1 MLLSQLLAGTDAVW
15 HEEQDRDVSGVAYN
29 SQKVSAGGV
38 FVCIRGYSTDGHRF
52 IPDALARGAAA
63 VVVEDGD
70 ADTGAAVKIC
80 VGDARKAL
88 AEIGA
93 NWYGRPADELK
104 IVGVTGTNGKTTVTS
119 LMKQILEFSGKKVGL
134 IGTNGNMIGSEF
146 LPSERTTPESFD
158 LQGLLRKM
166 ADSGAEYVVM
176 EVSSHSLVL
185 SRVYGIPF
193 AVGVFTNLTQDHLDF
208 HKTMENY
215 LEAKKM
221 LFSMCGSA
229 VVNADDEAG
238 RAIAA
243 ECDCPAATYS
253 IEHPSDYQA
262 ENVRISARGIL
273 FDLKTCEK
281 TYAAR
286 LGIPG
291 KFSVYNAIAATAACI
306 ALGLSAEEVIAALT
320 LAQGVKGRAETVYT
334 NTDYTVM
341 IDYAHTPDGLENIIR
356 TVREFA
362 KGRVITLFGCGG
374 DRDSTKRPLM
384 GEIAGR
390 LSDYCIIT
398 SDNPRTEEPMDIIR
412 QIEVGMKQTDCTYIT
427 IENRREAIRYALM
440 TAKAED
446 CIILAGKGH
455 ETYQVIGKEKRH
467 FDEREVV
474 KEILEGMAA
483 Q

>member
-15 HEEQDRDVSGVAYN
+15 HKEQDMDVSGVAYN
-29 SQKVSAGGV
+29 SQKVCEGGV
-38 FVCIRGYSTDGHRF
+38 FVCIKGYSTDGHRF

-63 VVVEDGD
+63 VVVEDVD

-88 AEIGA
+88 AELGA
-93 NWYGRPADELK
+93 NWYGHPADELK

-134 IGTNGNMIGSEF
+134 IGTNGNMIGSEL

-158 LQGLLRKM
+158 LQGLLRQM
-166 ADSGAEYVVM
+166 ADGGAEYVVM

-208 HKTMENY
+208 HKTMDRY

-221 LFSMCGSA
+221 LFPMCAAA
-229 VVNADDEAG
+229 VINADDEAG
-238 RAIAA
+238 RIIEA
-243 ECDCPAATYS
+243 ECVCPAATYS
-253 IEHPSDYQA
+253 MEQPSDYRA

-273 FDLKTCEK
+273 FDLENDGK

-291 KFSVYNAIAATAACI
+291 KFSVYNAMAATAACI
-306 ALGLSAEEVIAALT
+306 SLGFPPDEVIAALT
-320 LAQGVKGRAETVYT
+320 LAEGVKGRAETVYT

-341 IDYAHTPDGLENIIR
+341 IDYAHTPDGLENIIS

-374 DRDSTKRPLM
+374 DRDSAKRPLM

-398 SDNPRTEEPMDIIR
+398 SDNPRTEDPMDIIK
-412 QIEVGMKQTDCTYIT
+412 QIEAGMKQTDCAYIT
-427 IENRREAIRYALM
+427 IENRREAIRHALM
-440 TAKAED
+440 TAKTGD
-446 CIILAGKGH
+446 CVILAGKGH

-474 KEILEGMAA
+474 KEILEGTAA